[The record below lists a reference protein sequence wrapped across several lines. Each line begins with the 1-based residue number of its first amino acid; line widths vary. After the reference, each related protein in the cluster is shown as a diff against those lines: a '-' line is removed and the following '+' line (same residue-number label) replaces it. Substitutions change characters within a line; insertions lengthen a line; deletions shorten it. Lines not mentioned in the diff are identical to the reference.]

1 MKIERLKREKIFL
14 FFIFLGFFLVA
25 FVCVTVGNLFYEQAA
40 DFSGL
45 LAAAKDPAVLSAFWV
60 SFSAAICATLVAF
73 FFGVPL
79 AYFLARK
86 DFRGKS
92 VVESVV
98 DVPLVIPHIVAGIA
112 LYGVFMRSGVLGAPL
127 ERVGIAFT
135 DAFPGI
141 VVAMLFVSL
150 PFLVDAAREGFK
162 EVDPRLEN
170 VARSL
175 GASQWRTFAK
185 ITFPLASSSIFS
197 GAVLCWAR
205 GISEFA
211 AVMILASYPRS
222 ASILIGD
229 RFTSYGLS
237 GSGLVEAAGGA
248 AGGAAAGA
256 RPISVL
262 LISVCLAI
270 FVLLRGL
277 RGLLGLLGLRGLRGR
292 GRRRG

>member
-1 MKIERLKREKIFL
+1 MKLLSRWPGIEKLKREKIFIL
-14 FFIFLGFFLVA
+14 SLFLGFLLVV
-25 FVCVTVGNLFYEQAA
+25 FVCITLGNMFYKQAE

-45 LAAAKDPAVLSAFWV
+45 IYAAKDPVVLKAIGISIA
-60 SFSAAICATLVAF
+60 AAICSTLIAF

-86 DFRGKS
+86 EFIGKS
-92 VVESVV
+92 IIESIV

-112 LYGVFMRSGVLGAPL
+112 LYGVFIRSGVIGAPF
-127 ERVGIAFT
+127 EKVGIAFI

-141 VVAMLFVSL
+141 VIAMLFVSF

-175 GASQWRTFAK
+175 GASHWRTFTK
-185 ITFPLASSSIFS
+185 ITFPLAFSSIFS
-197 GAVLCWAR
+197 GAILCWAR

-211 AVMILASYPRS
+211 AVMIIASLPRS
-222 ASILIGD
+222 ASILIGE

-237 GSGLVEAAGGA
+237 GLPGIAGS
-248 AGGAAAGA
+248 

-262 LISVCLAI
+262 LISICLVI
-270 FVLLRGL
+270 FILLR
-277 RGLLGLLGLRGLRGR
+277 LLQ
-292 GRRRG
+292 GRRRK

>member
-1 MKIERLKREKIFL
+1 MPMRENKIKEVKEKLKREKIFL
-14 FFIFLGFFLVA
+14 LFLFLGLFLIA
-25 FVCVTVGNLFYEQAA
+25 FVCITLGNMFYKQAE

-45 LAAAKDPAVLSAFWV
+45 IDAAKDPVVLKAIWISI
-60 SFSAAICATLVAF
+60 SAAICSTLIAF

-86 DFRGKS
+86 DFIGKS
-92 VVESVV
+92 IIESIV

-112 LYGVFMRSGVLGAPL
+112 LYGVFMRSGVIGAPF
-127 ERVGIAFT
+127 EKVGIAFT

-141 VVAMLFVSL
+141 VIAMLFVSL

-175 GASQWRTFAK
+175 GASHWRTFIK
-185 ITFPLASSSIFS
+185 ITFPLAFSSIFS
-197 GAVLCWAR
+197 GAILCWAR

-211 AVMILASYPRS
+211 AVMIIASFPRS

-237 GSGLVEAAGGA
+237 GLPGIAGS
-248 AGGAAAGA
+248 

-262 LISVCLAI
+262 LISICLVI
-270 FVLLRGL
+270 FILLRML
-277 RGLLGLLGLRGLRGR
+277 HRKRK
-292 GRRRG
+292 